1 MFRIPNLLPALAGVA
16 IGVLAGC
23 KPAAIAP
30 DSAKAAPAVTTTISY
45 PAARRVDQ
53 VDDYHG
59 TRIADPY
66 RWLEELDSDET
77 RAWIEAQ
84 NALTQR
90 HLDAIPQRAALRQRL
105 EQLWNYERY
114 TPYERHGDLYAY
126 MRNDGLQNQAVLYVT
141 DKPGGGEAR
150 VLLDPNTLSSDGT
163 VAFKGGEFSRDGKLF
178 AYGLSSGGSDWEQW
192 RVLDVASGK
201 PLDDMLDWVKFSDVE
216 WAADGSGFYYSRYD
230 KPEGEHALKAV
241 NQFQK
246 LYFHRVGTSQA
257 DDRLV
262 YERKDEPDWGFGAKV
277 TDDGRHLLISVWRS
291 TEPKNLLLHRD
302 LRSKNATV
310 RELIGGWT
318 ASYAVLGS
326 KEGTLYVLTDDNAP
340 RYRIVAIDIAKPTRQ
355 HWREVVPEAAETL
368 TDAKLVGGQLVA
380 NYLKDAHSEVRRI
393 ALDGTPLG
401 TVELPGLGTATGF
414 TGKVGDQESYF
425 GYTSYTDVPSI
436 YRLDLASGRSERVI
450 APDYP
455 LDTSVFTTRQVFYTS
470 RDGTRVPMFINSR
483 KGLRLDGNNPTILY
497 GYGGFNISRTPA
509 FSPAVIAWLERGGV
523 YVEANLRGGG
533 EYGRAWHEAGTKLN
547 KQNVFDDFIAA
558 AEHLIAEKV
567 TSPKKLAIRGGSN
580 GGLLVG
586 AVELQ
591 RPDLFAAAIP
601 AVGVLDMLRFRE
613 FTIGKAWESDFGSV
627 RNADEFAAILKYSPL
642 HNIKPGIDYP
652 ATLVTTGDHDD
663 RVFPAHSFKYAAA
676 LQAMN
681 PPRPALIRIDVRAG
695 HGQGKPTSK
704 QIDEAADVYAF
715 ILDAFGIRD

>member
-1 MFRIPNLLPALAGVA
+1 MSRIPSLLPVLAGVA
-16 IGVLAGC
+16 IGGLAGC
-23 KPAAIAP
+23 KPAAVAP
-30 DSAKAAPAVTTTISY
+30 DSVTTTAVTTTISY

-201 PLDDMLDWVKFSDVE
+201 PLDDMLDWVKFSDAE

-302 LRSKNATV
+302 LRSKDATV
-310 RELIGGWT
+310 RELIGEWT
-318 ASYAVLGS
+318 ASYSVLGS
-326 KEGTLYVLTDDNAP
+326 REGTLYVLTDDNAP
-340 RYRIVAIDIAKPTRQ
+340 RYRVVAIDIARPARQ

-368 TDAKLVGGQLVA
+368 TGARLVGGQLIA
-380 NYLKDAHSEVRRI
+380 SYLKDAHSEIRRVG
-393 ALDGTPLG
+393 LDGKALG

-414 TGKVGDQESYF
+414 TGKAGDQESYY
-425 GYTSYTDVPSI
+425 GYTSYTDAPSI

-483 KGLRLDGNNPTILY
+483 KDLPLDGNNPTILY

-533 EYGRAWHEAGTKLN
+533 EYGRAWHEAGMKLN

-580 GGLLVG
+580 GGLLVA

-642 HNIKPGIDYP
+642 HNIKPGVDYP

-676 LQAMN
+676 LQAVN

>member
-509 FSPAVIAWLERGGV
+509 FSPAVIA
-523 YVEANLRGGG
+523 
-533 EYGRAWHEAGTKLN
+533 
-547 KQNVFDDFIAA
+547 
-558 AEHLIAEKV
+558 
-567 TSPKKLAIRGGSN
+567 
-580 GGLLVG
+580 
-586 AVELQ
+586 
-591 RPDLFAAAIP
+591 
-601 AVGVLDMLRFRE
+601 
-613 FTIGKAWESDFGSV
+613 
-627 RNADEFAAILKYSPL
+627 
-642 HNIKPGIDYP
+642 
-652 ATLVTTGDHDD
+652 
-663 RVFPAHSFKYAAA
+663 
-676 LQAMN
+676 
-681 PPRPALIRIDVRAG
+681 
-695 HGQGKPTSK
+695 
-704 QIDEAADVYAF
+704 
-715 ILDAFGIRD
+715 